1 MCPSKS
7 YEAAAEWAERDAT
20 LPARS
25 ATALRGDDAAEFGR
39 SVVARAL
46 GRPSIDPGAKPGEQ
60 APRRQ
65 VRLPR
70 AVSDQIDR
78 IAAIQGRSASDV
90 MREAITTYVER
101 AS

>member
-70 AVSDQIDR
+70 AVSL
-78 IAAIQGRSASDV
+78 AILLLLLVAPLCVFVARKLKAQ
-90 MREAITTYVER
+90 
-101 AS
+101 